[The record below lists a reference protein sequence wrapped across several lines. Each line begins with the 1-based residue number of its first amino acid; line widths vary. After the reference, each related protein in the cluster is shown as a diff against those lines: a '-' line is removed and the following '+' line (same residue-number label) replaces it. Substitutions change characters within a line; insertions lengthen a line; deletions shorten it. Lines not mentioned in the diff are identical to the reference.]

1 MDLIREIDS
10 KNESI
15 KGKILTKILL
25 AKICLDLIENFSA
38 QNAHSEEYDSEL
50 HKIKEKNKKII
61 IDNKKYFENNNI
73 KIENEEEEENED
85 EEDNQNFIGYQ
96 IDKIYADIINSLI
109 KNKKIEN
116 NYNNVM
122 KELDK
127 KNFDINSYEVD
138 IKNKQN
144 EINLL
149 KSESTT
155 QINNLKKEINNLKK
169 RENIFLETFNKI
181 KNYNNNN
188 NRNNLSYN
196 NYYNNV
202 PNSLNNSFNNN
213 NNNIQKQNKIIQSPV
228 LNNNMSYM
236 SYQPQK
242 NGDLNLSNYNG
253 NFNNINNNNN
263 ELEESFKYSYQLLDN
278 LKNSISK
285 VDFNKDYLNL
295 I

>member
-1 MDLIREIDS
+1 M
-10 KNESI
+10 
-15 KGKILTKILL
+15 
-25 AKICLDLIENFSA
+25 
-38 QNAHSEEYDSEL
+38 
-50 HKIKEKNKKII
+50 
-61 IDNKKYFENNNI
+61 
-73 KIENEEEEENED
+73 
-85 EEDNQNFIGYQ
+85 
-96 IDKIYADIINSLI
+96 
-109 KNKKIEN
+109 EN

-213 NNNIQKQNKIIQSPV
+213 NIQKQNKIIQSPI

-253 NFNNINNNNN
+253 NFINNNNN
-263 ELEESFKYSYQLLDN
+263 NNDLEESFKYSYQLLDN